1 MTILADNTQTEISK
15 DGFIVDTE
23 TGEVLGHA
31 EAHERFTVDDAHA
44 AEWVLERVQSA
55 DAEIAACDA
64 RFKAISE
71 NIAAMRKEHEKR
83 KGWLLARF
91 ALELEAFASLEL
103 EGKKTRTFKTPY
115 GSLSFR
121 TVPGSVK
128 VLDMEAAVKWAKMY
142 EPDAVKVTE
151 SVLVSKVGPTN
162 ALPDCFEV
170 SASSD
175 KFYIKTGV

>member
-1 MTILADNTQTEISK
+1 MQSIPENRQTEISK
-15 DGFIVDTE
+15 DGFLIDAE

-31 EAHERFTVDDAHA
+31 EAQGHFTVDSTSA
-44 AEWVLERVQSA
+44 AEWVLERIQAA
-55 DAEIAACDA
+55 DADIAACDA
-64 RFKAISE
+64 RLKAISD
-71 NIAAMRKEHEKR
+71 NLAAMRKEHEKR
-83 KGWLLARF
+83 KEWLLGRF
-91 ALELEAFASLEL
+91 AAELETFAAAEL
-103 EGKKTRTFKTPY
+103 NGKKTRTLKTPF

-121 TVPGSVK
+121 TAPGSVK

-151 SVLVSKVGPTN
+151 SVLVSKVGPVN

-170 SASSD
+170 SGSAD